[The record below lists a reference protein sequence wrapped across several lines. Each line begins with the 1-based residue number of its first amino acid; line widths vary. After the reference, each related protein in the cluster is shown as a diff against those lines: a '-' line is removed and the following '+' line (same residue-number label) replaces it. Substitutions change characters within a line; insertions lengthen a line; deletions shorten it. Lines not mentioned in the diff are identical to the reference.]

1 MEYIAPKHSLAKEKL
16 VQSIVAKIVDKVK
29 GELNLNPA
37 EHKSNM
43 ELLLM
48 ICTIIENLVDNKNK
62 SDKKKINKLAI
73 AHEVYSKLFTGSIT
87 KAELDALTIN
97 IEYLIDHNMI
107 KSYSLFKR
115 IWKNIFAWIQKKSL

>member
-1 MEYIAPKHSLAKEKL
+1 MDYIAPKHSLAKEKL
-16 VQSIVAKIVDKVK
+16 VQSVVAKIVEKVK

-48 ICTIIENLVDNKNK
+48 ICTIIENLIDNKGK

-73 AHEVYSKLFTGSIT
+73 AHEVYSKLFTTMS
-87 KAELDALTIN
+87 KAELDAVTTN
-97 IEYLIDHNMI
+97 IEFLIDNNKI
-107 KSYSLFKR
+107 KVYSLFKR
-115 IWKNIFAWIQKKSL
+115 IWKNLASWLQKKLS